1 MPLERHYSI
10 QTLAKLFDLSVD
22 FWRKRI
28 KTGEVR
34 AVRLGGAVRIPE
46 REVRKV
52 VQSITTL
59 SDAVEEILSE
69 SGTRHL

>member
-1 MPLERHYSI
+1 MPFERHYSI

-52 VQSITTL
+52 IKSISTI
-59 SDAVEEILSE
+59 SNIVEEILSE
-69 SGTRHL
+69 NV